1 MRRRIVPGYGF
12 GILLGVAAATC
23 WSLGGVLV
31 RLTDGIDS
39 WQIVLYRSFTVLIL
53 MGTWMALTHG
63 RRALAV
69 IRHAGLNGLVAGI
82 AVGLAG
88 LCFVLS
94 LFYTT
99 VAQSIFMTGISP
111 FCAAFLAWWLLGER
125 VGWASFGAMTI
136 ALIGLGIMVAGSLG
150 HTSFIGT
157 LLALYSAFCF
167 SCYSVLLRN
176 GQQTDMTVALIW
188 NAIFLCL
195 LSLVVLLV
203 PTPLRD
209 GFGPGE
215 LAIGWTNT
223 MWVTLMG
230 AVQLTL
236 GLVLFTLASRSV
248 PAAQLALLALVE
260 PTLGP
265 VWAFLAVNEVPP
277 VSTLIGGVVVMS
289 AIVIQVLAT
298 SGGRVLALPDRRIA

>member
-1 MRRRIVPGYGF
+1 MGSRIVPSYGL
-12 GILLGVAAATC
+12 GIALGIAAASC

-39 WQIVLYRSFTVLIL
+39 WQIVLYRSLTVLPLI
-53 MGTWMALTHG
+53 GGWMALTKG
-63 RRALAV
+63 RRTLAV
-69 IRHAGLNGLVAGI
+69 IRQAGLNAVVAGI

-99 VAQSIFMTGISP
+99 VAQSIFMSGIAP
-111 FCAAFLAWWLLGER
+111 FCAAFLGWWLLGER
-125 VGWASFGAMTI
+125 VSRATLGAMII
-136 ALIGLGIMVAGSLG
+136 ALVGLGVMVAGSLG
-150 HTSFIGT
+150 KTSFIGT

-167 SCYSVLLRN
+167 SCYSVLLRF
-176 GQQTDMTVALIW
+176 GQQSDMTVALIW
-188 NAIFLCL
+188 NALFLCFL
-195 LSLVVLLV
+195 TLVVLLA
-203 PTPLRD
+203 PTPLRAAI
-209 GFGPGE
+209 GPGE
-215 LAIGWTNT
+215 LVIGWTNF
-223 MWVTLMG
+223 MWVTIMG

-236 GLVLFTLASRSV
+236 GLVLFTMASRSV

-265 VWAFLAVNEVPP
+265 VWAFLAVDEVPP
-277 VSTLIGGVVVMS
+277 LSTVIGGVVVMS

-298 SGGRVLALPDRRIA
+298 SGGRLALLKRRVA

>member
-12 GILLGVAAATC
+12 GILLGIAAATC

-39 WQIVLYRSFTVLIL
+39 WQIVLYRSLTVLVL
-53 MGTWMALTHG
+53 MGAWMALTHG
-63 RRALAV
+63 RSALAV
-69 IRHAGLNGLVAGI
+69 IRHAGLNGVVAGI

-125 VGWASFGAMTI
+125 VGWASVGAMTI

-150 HTSFIGT
+150 NTSFIGT
-157 LLALYSAFCF
+157 LLALISAFSF
-167 SCYSVLLRN
+167 SCYSVLLRY
-176 GQQTDMTVALIW
+176 GQQTDMTAALIW
-188 NAIFLCL
+188 NALFLCVLCLIIL
-195 LSLVVLLV
+195 LA
-203 PTPLRD
+203 PTPLRNS
-209 GFGPGE
+209 FGPGE
-215 LAIGWTNT
+215 LAIGWTNY

-265 VWAFLAVNEVPP
+265 VWAFVAVDEVPP

-298 SGGRVLALPDRRIA
+298 SGGRVLAWPDRRVA

>member
-12 GILLGVAAATC
+12 GVMLGIAAACC

-39 WQIVLYRSFTVLIL
+39 WQIVLYRSLTLLVL
-53 MGTWMALTHG
+53 MSGWMALTHG
-63 RRALAV
+63 RRSVAV
-69 IRHAGLNGLVAGI
+69 IRQAGLNGVAAGI
-82 AVGLAG
+82 AVALAG

-111 FCAAFLAWWLLGER
+111 FCAAFLGWWLLRER
-125 VGWASFGAMTI
+125 VSRASFAAMTI
-136 ALIGLGIMVAGSLG
+136 ALIGLAVMLAGSFG
-150 HTSFIGT
+150 DTSFIGT
-157 LLALYSAFCF
+157 LLALFSAFAF
-167 SCYSVLLRN
+167 SCYSVLLRY

-188 NAIFLCL
+188 NALFLCALCLVAL
-195 LSLVVLLV
+195 LA

-209 GFGPGE
+209 AFGPGE
-215 LAIGWTNT
+215 LSIGWTNLV
-223 MWVTLMG
+223 WVTIMG

-265 VWAFLAVNEVPP
+265 LWAFLAVNEVPP
-277 VSTLIGGVVVMS
+277 ATTLIGGVVVMS
-289 AIVIQVLAT
+289 AIIIQVVAT
-298 SGGRVLALPDRRIA
+298 SGGRVLAQPRRRVA

>member
-1 MRRRIVPGYGF
+1 MRRRFVPGYGF
-12 GILLGVAAATC
+12 GILLGIAAAIC

-39 WQIVLYRSFTVLIL
+39 WQIIFYRSFTALVL
-53 MGTWMALTHG
+53 MTGWMALTHG
-63 RRALAV
+63 RRLFAV
-69 IRHAGLNGLVAGI
+69 IRHAGLNAVVAGI
-82 AVGLAG
+82 AIGLAG

-99 VAQSIFMTGISP
+99 VAQSIFMSGIAP

-125 VGWASFGAMTI
+125 IGWATIGAMTV
-136 ALIGLGIMVAGSLG
+136 ALVGLGIMVAGSLG
-150 HTSFIGT
+150 STSFVGT

-167 SCYSVLLRN
+167 ACYSVLLRY
-176 GQQTDMTVALIW
+176 GQQTDMTAALIW
-188 NAIFLCL
+188 NGIFLCVTC
-195 LSLVVLLV
+195 LVVLLV

-209 GFGPGE
+209 SFGPGE
-215 LAIGWTNT
+215 ILVGWTNY

-248 PAAQLALLALVE
+248 PAAQLTLLALIE

-265 VWAFLAVNEVPP
+265 IWVFLAVNEVPP
-277 VSTLIGGVVVMS
+277 VSTLVGGVVVMS

-298 SGGRVLALPDRRIA
+298 SGRRVLALPDRRVA

>member
-1 MRRRIVPGYGF
+1 MGSRIVPSYG
-12 GILLGVAAATC
+12 LGVALGIAAASC

-39 WQIVLYRSFTVLIL
+39 WQIVLYRSLTVLLLI
-53 MGTWMALTHG
+53 GGWMALTNG
-63 RRALAV
+63 RRTLAV
-69 IRHAGLNGLVAGI
+69 IRQAGLNAVVAGI

-99 VAQSIFMTGISP
+99 VAQSIFMSGIAP
-111 FCAAFLAWWLLGER
+111 FCAAFLGWWLLGER
-125 VGWASFGAMTI
+125 VSRATLGAMII
-136 ALIGLGIMVAGSLG
+136 ALVGLAVMVAGSLG
-150 HTSFIGT
+150 KTSFIGT

-167 SCYSVLLRN
+167 SCYSVLLRF
-176 GQQTDMTVALIW
+176 GQQCDMTVALIW
-188 NAIFLCL
+188 NALFLCFL
-195 LSLVVLLV
+195 TLVVLLA
-203 PTPLRD
+203 PTPLRAA
-209 GFGPGE
+209 FGPGE
-215 LAIGWTNT
+215 LVIGWTNF
-223 MWVTLMG
+223 MWVTIMG

-236 GLVLFTLASRSV
+236 GLVLFTMASRSV

-265 VWAFLAVNEVPP
+265 VWAFLAVDEVPP
-277 VSTLIGGVVVMS
+277 LSTVIGGVVVMS

-298 SGGRVLALPDRRIA
+298 SGGRLALLKRRVA

>member
-1 MRRRIVPGYGF
+1 MGPRFVPSHGV
-12 GILLGVAAATC
+12 GVALGIAAASC

-39 WQIVLYRSFTVLIL
+39 WQIVLYRSLTVLLLIGGWL
-53 MGTWMALTHG
+53 VLTHG
-63 RRALAV
+63 RRTTAV
-69 IRHAGLNGLVAGI
+69 MRQAGLGAVVAGI
-82 AVGLAG
+82 AIGLAG

-99 VAQSIFMTGISP
+99 VAQSIFMSGIAP
-111 FCAAFLAWWLLGER
+111 FCAAFLGWWLLGER
-125 VGWASFGAMTI
+125 VSRASFAAMTI
-136 ALIGLGIMVAGSLG
+136 ALIGLAIMVAGSFG
-150 HTSFIGT
+150 KTSFIGT

-167 SCYSVLLRN
+167 SCYSVLLRF
-176 GQQTDMTVALIW
+176 GQQSDMTVALVW
-188 NAIFLCL
+188 NAVFLCL
-195 LSLVVLLV
+195 VSAIALLT
-203 PTPLRD
+203 PTPLRA

-215 LAIGWTNT
+215 FLIGWSNF
-223 MWVTLMG
+223 MWVIFMG
-230 AVQLTL
+230 AIQLTL

-260 PTLGP
+260 PALGP

-298 SGGRVLALPDRRIA
+298 SGGRLALPKRRVA

>member
-12 GILLGVAAATC
+12 GILLGIAAATC

-39 WQIVLYRSFTVLIL
+39 WQIVLYRSLTVLIL
-53 MGTWMALTHG
+53 MGAWMALTHG
-63 RRALAV
+63 RRAFAV
-69 IRHAGLNGLVAGI
+69 IRHAGLNGVVAGI

-99 VAQSIFMTGISP
+99 VAQSIFMTGITP

-125 VGWASFGAMTI
+125 VGWASFGAMVI

-150 HTSFIGT
+150 NTSFIGT
-157 LLALYSAFCF
+157 LLALFSAFAF
-167 SCYSVLLRN
+167 SCYSVLLRY
-176 GQQTDMTVALIW
+176 GQQTDMTAALIW
-188 NAIFLCL
+188 NALFLCL
-195 LSLVVLLV
+195 LSLIALLA
-203 PTPLRD
+203 PTPLRSS
-209 GFGPGE
+209 FGPGE
-215 LAIGWTNT
+215 LAIGWTNY

-265 VWAFLAVNEVPP
+265 IWAFLAVNEVPP
-277 VSTLIGGVVVMS
+277 VSTVIGGVVVMS

-298 SGGRVLALPDRRIA
+298 SGGRALALPDRRIA